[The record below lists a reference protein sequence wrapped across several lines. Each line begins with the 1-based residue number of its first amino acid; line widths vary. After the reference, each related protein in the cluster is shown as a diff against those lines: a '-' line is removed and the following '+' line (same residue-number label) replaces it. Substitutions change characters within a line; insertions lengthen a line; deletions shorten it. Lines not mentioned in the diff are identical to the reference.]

1 MGNKYNQSV
10 HLSTARTAT
19 PSNVEISDRYVKG
32 IQVVINVTASAATP
46 SVVPTID
53 GHDPLS
59 DTWYTL
65 LTGAA
70 ITGTGATVLRV
81 HPELLAATN
90 LTAQDFLPAKYRIVM
105 THGDGDSITY
115 TVNVNTVSD

>member
-1 MGNKYNQSV
+1 MGKYNRSFYP
-10 HLSTARTAT
+10 SAARTAT
-19 PSNVEISDRYVKG
+19 PTAVSIEDDYVLG
-32 IQVVINVTASAATP
+32 IQVVINVTAVGVTP

-53 GHDPLS
+53 GYDPLS

-81 HPELLAATN
+81 HPDLAAVTN
-90 LTAQDFLPAKYRIVM
+90 LTAQDFLPKKYRLVM
-105 THGDGDSITY
+105 THGNATTITY
-115 TVNVNTVSD
+115 SVTVNSTT